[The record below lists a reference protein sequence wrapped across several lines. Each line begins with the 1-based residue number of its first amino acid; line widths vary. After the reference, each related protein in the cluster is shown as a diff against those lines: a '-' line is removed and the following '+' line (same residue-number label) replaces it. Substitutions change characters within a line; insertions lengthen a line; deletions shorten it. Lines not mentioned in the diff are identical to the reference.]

1 MTEPKDAKSPEV
13 QFDFDI
19 HSPDIVD
26 TVYDVYAEMRAKCP
40 VAHSPRYGGH
50 WIATKYADVHEVL
63 RNPSVFSSESVN
75 VPGTIGQDGP
85 MIPLE
90 VDPPDHGE
98 YRRLIN
104 PLFSPKRMA
113 DLEPRIRAIAVELI
127 EEMRKHDKVDFVQ
140 AFARA
145 LPGRVFLALMGW
157 NPDHAPQLNHWADT
171 IVLGEPGASEERA
184 TEVRTAAAMEVYTY
198 FAEMMDERADSTDT
212 DDITQIFINGTFED
226 RPLTQFETL
235 NILFLFLI
243 GGLHTVQGQLA
254 HTVIYLA
261 EHPEVR
267 RQLADDLSLVPTA
280 VEEMLRWESAVC
292 PARVVKEDYVLNG
305 VQLRAG
311 DKILIPFAA
320 ANHDADQYEDPDVVD
335 LTRDPNPHLAF
346 GAGNH
351 RCVGSHLARLELR
364 IAFEELHR
372 RMPDYRLD
380 PDDPP
385 VRHLSQVKG
394 VVKLPLIIG
403 EPAVRP
409 ADR

>member
-1 MTEPKDAKSPEV
+1 MQETKDAASPDV

-19 HSPDIVD
+19 HSPEIADN
-26 TVYDVYAEMRAKCP
+26 VYDIYAEMRSACP
-40 VAHSPRYGGH
+40 VAHSSHYGGH
-50 WIATKYADVHEVL
+50 WVVTRYADIHEIL
-63 RNPSVFSSESVN
+63 RNPKVFSSESVN
-75 VPGTIGQDGP
+75 VPGTIGQEGP
-85 MIPLE
+85 MIPIE
-90 VDPPDHGE
+90 IDPPDHSV

-113 DLEPRIRAIAVELI
+113 DIEPRIRAIANELI
-127 EEMRKHDKVDFVQ
+127 DEMLDHREVDFIA

-145 LPGRVFLALMGW
+145 LPSRVFLALMGW
-157 NPDHAPQLNHWADT
+157 DMDDALQFNQWADT

-184 TEVRTAAAMEVYTY
+184 TEVRMAAAMEVYAY
-198 FAEMMDERADSTDT
+198 FAEMMDERAESSDSE
-212 DDITQIFINGTFED
+212 DITQILINGTFED
-226 RPLTQFETL
+226 RPLTQFEVL

-254 HTVIYLA
+254 HTVIYMA

-267 RQLADDLSLVPTA
+267 KQLVDDPSLVPTA

-292 PARVVKEDYVLNG
+292 PARVVKEDFVLGG

-311 DKILIPFAA
+311 DKVLIPFAA
-320 ANHDADQYEDPDVVD
+320 ANHDPEAFADPDVVD
-335 LTRDPNPHLAF
+335 LARDPNPHLAF
-346 GAGNH
+346 GGGAH

-372 RMPDYRLD
+372 RIPDYRLD
-380 PDDPP
+380 PDRPP

-394 VVKLPLIIG
+394 VVSLPLIIG
-403 EPAVRP
+403 ESI
-409 ADR
+409 